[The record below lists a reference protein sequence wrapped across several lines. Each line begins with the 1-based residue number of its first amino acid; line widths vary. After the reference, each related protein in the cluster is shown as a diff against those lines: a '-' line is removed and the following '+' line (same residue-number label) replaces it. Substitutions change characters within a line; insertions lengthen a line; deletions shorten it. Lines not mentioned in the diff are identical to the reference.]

1 MKTSIV
7 LVLLLLIME
16 RPKQQEL
23 GEDEMVPKANQL
35 NFYSIGG
42 REVGREKPLDRDDP
56 SGQLNT
62 SRFDISKYL
71 IEDYLFPPASENYF
85 NIGSRTKLNVFLT
98 NPKLQKA
105 VAGAAAGMPSLL
117 SPKFMQQQQATPQPT
132 TPSTVLQSAR
142 LLEHTNSNNYIPGG
156 RNLVL

>member
-23 GEDEMVPKANQL
+23 GEDEIVPKANQL
-35 NFYSIGG
+35 NSYSNGG
-42 REVGREKPLDRDDP
+42 RDVGKEKQLDRDDS

-71 IEDYLFPPASENYF
+71 IEDDLFPPASDENYF
-85 NIGSRTKLNVFLT
+85 NIGSLTKLNVFLT

-105 VAGAAAGMPSLL
+105 MAGAAAGMPPLL
-117 SPKFMQQQQATPQPT
+117 SPKFMQ
-132 TPSTVLQSAR
+132 
-142 LLEHTNSNNYIPGG
+142 
-156 RNLVL
+156 